1 MTFLGLEADETL
13 LIGKIAFLVLLYV
26 FILFVMRSATKGMTQ
41 APQESIVLGAA
52 EANALRAEHGLPPTR
67 LLVLASPD
75 LGQGRTIEVA
85 APTVVGR
92 DATSR
97 IRLEHDE
104 FASARHARIEPR
116 QDGAWVDDLGSTNGT
131 FVNGTKLE
139 EGKAREGRRRH
150 PDRRDRAAGADVR
163 IGRTAGVTDT
173 GRRRMRNEDALVL
186 RPPLFAVADGMGGA
200 RAGEIAARLAAA
212 ALEEASTDTMGEKAV
227 SSLIEEANRRIWQRS
242 LADPATA
249 GMGTTV
255 TAALVDATAGTVAL
269 GHVGD
274 SRAYRL
280 RGDALEQLSTDHSL
294 VAELVQSG
302 VLTPE
307 EAERHPQRSAITR
320 ALGTEPAVEVEVLTV
335 DGEVG
340 DLFLLCSDGL
350 SAMLGDEEIAAA
362 IESAGRDPPVGRRGA
377 RRGGER
383 PRRRGQHHGRP
394 LRARRRR
401 GSASDEVAE
410 ASDPERRSSRV
421 RAGRSTCVPRLMRT
435 PTSNRHGAGP
445 GGRLAALALIALVVV
460 VGLLALY
467 WGISR

>member
-1 MTFLGLEADETL
+1 
-13 LIGKIAFLVLLYV
+13 
-26 FILFVMRSATKGMTQ
+26 
-41 APQESIVLGAA
+41 
-52 EANALRAEHGLPPTR
+52 
-67 LLVLASPD
+67 
-75 LGQGRTIEVA
+75 
-85 APTVVGR
+85 
-92 DATSR
+92 
-97 IRLEHDE
+97 
-104 FASARHARIEPR
+104 
-116 QDGAWVDDLGSTNGT
+116 
-131 FVNGTKLE
+131 
-139 EGKAREGRRRH
+139 
-150 PDRRDRAAGADVR
+150 VR

-212 ALEEASTDTMGEKAV
+212 ALEEAGTDTMGEKAV

-242 LADPATA
+242 LTDPATA

-255 TAALVDATAGTVAL
+255 TAALVDATGGTVAI

-280 RGDALEQLSTDHSL
+280 RGDTLEQLSTDHSL

-335 DGEVG
+335 DAELG

-350 SAMLGDEEIAAA
+350 SAMLGDDEISAA
-362 IESAGRDPPVGRRGA
+362 IEDAGRDPQPAGEALVA
-377 RRGGER
+377 AANAHGGEISIV
-383 PRRRGQHHGRP
+383 G
-394 LRARRRR
+394 LDRAESVPVDR
-401 GSASDEVAE
+401 ASHSNEDADV
-410 ASDPERRSSRV
+410 
-421 RAGRSTCVPRLMRT
+421 
-435 PTSNRHGAGP
+435 NRHGAGP
-445 GGRLAALALIALVVV
+445 GGQLASLALIALVVV